1 MRSDT
6 VVMIYVNVNKN
17 AKLKILVVMDIFVN
31 LSSLQNIISYEQ
43 HYRAGLG
50 LDTCHIHGI
59 F

>member
-1 MRSDT
+1 
-6 VVMIYVNVNKN
+6 MIYVNVNKN